1 MLDIGTQDKGEYT
14 FHNEHPEIEIRRSRL
29 DYDTDYDE
37 LYRKML
43 SGELEYDVLRIS
55 TSHIDLPALAE
66 KGCLADLSSSSSL
79 LEAVQ
84 QMEPRLLDTVM
95 PDGRLL
101 AVPCEIHGRF
111 TKYYADN
118 LAFADF
124 SPEDL
129 PSTYNEFYDF
139 ILNWKQAPLKNHGK
153 FMPFFD
159 DASPYLLADLVKTV
173 IAEQWL

>member
-1 MLDIGTQDKGEYT
+1 MASSVSASSFADQRLTTSCDSGATS
-14 FHNEHPEIEIRRSRL
+14 SR
-29 DYDTDYDE
+29 
-37 LYRKML
+37 
-43 SGELEYDVLRIS
+43 
-55 TSHIDLPALAE
+55 
-66 KGCLADLSSSSSL
+66 SSSL

-111 TKYYADN
+111 TKYYASN
-118 LAFADF
+118 LALAEF
-124 SPEDL
+124 SPENL
-129 PSTYNEFYDF
+129 PSTYDEFYDF

-173 IAEQWL
+173 ITESVIRRQPLSFDTDEFRGLLQKCRQAAM